1 MIDIFI
7 QLFPILIPIILIIF
21 IGFIWNKIG
30 NNLNQQE
37 ITNIITWIGA
47 PCLIFNTLIN
57 LESSF
62 ILLEN
67 MIVASICM
75 IISMYLLSYILI
87 KFINFPIRTFINPMS
102 FSNSGNLGMTI
113 ALFAYGSVGLELA
126 VIVFMITSMFHFTI
140 GVSIWSGKWSLRFLA
155 KTPVI
160 YAVILGLSINFLNI
174 ELPKTLTNTTTVLAG
189 ITIPLLLFTM
199 GISLNKI
206 SYKVEPKIIILII
219 LRIFIATSLAYLI
232 TQWLNIDG
240 IAKNIILLQGVLPA
254 PIFTYLFASQ
264 YNVQP
269 DKVANYLMT
278 STIISLFT
286 ITIFLTLTL

>member
-1 MIDIFI
+1 MISIFT
-7 QLFPILIPIILIIF
+7 QLFPILIPIIIIIF
-21 IGFIWNKIG
+21 IGYIWNKIG
-30 NNLNQQE
+30 NNLNQTE
-37 ITNIITWIGA
+37 VTNIITWIGA
-47 PCLIFNTLIN
+47 PCLIFNTLIK
-57 LESSF
+57 LESSVF
-62 ILLEN
+62 LLKD
-67 MIVASICM
+67 IVLSAIFM
-75 IISMYLLSYILI
+75 VLSMFLFSYVLLKIM
-87 KFINFPIRTFINPMS
+87 KFPIRTFINPMS

-126 VIVFMITSMFHFTI
+126 VIVFMITSILHFTL
-140 GVSIWSGKWSLRFLA
+140 GVSIWSGKWSPKFLI
-155 KTPVI
+155 KTPVV
-160 YAVILGLSINFLNI
+160 YAVILALSVNFLNI
-174 ELPKTLTNTTTVLAG
+174 ELPKTLTNTTSVLAG

-206 SYKVEPKIIILII
+206 AYQIDYKIIILII
-219 LRIFIATSLAYLI
+219 IRIFTALIMAYLI
-232 TQWLNIDG
+232 TYLLKIDG
-240 IAKNIILLQGVLPA
+240 IAKNIILLQGLLPA